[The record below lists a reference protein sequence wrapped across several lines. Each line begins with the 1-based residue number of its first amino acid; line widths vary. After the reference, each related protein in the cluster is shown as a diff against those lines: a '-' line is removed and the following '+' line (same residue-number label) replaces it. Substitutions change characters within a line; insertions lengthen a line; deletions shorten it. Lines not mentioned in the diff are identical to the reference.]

1 MDKRNIPSFDAMPSG
16 DSSNGESDSDNIS
29 SLQSPEVT
37 IEIVLSHH
45 ILELLTEFFRDYP
58 NFDITT
64 AAARSVKAVKD
75 QLRQICGKDEI
86 QSVDAKMHLK
96 QVILNFDWVGSLN
109 SL

>member
-1 MDKRNIPSFDAMPSG
+1 MDRQNIPPYDQMPSDNG
-16 DSSNGESDSDNIS
+16 DSYSESKS
-29 SLQSPEVT
+29 SLESPEVT
-37 IEIVLSHH
+37 VETILSHH
-45 ILELLTEFFRDYP
+45 ILELLNEFFRDYP

-75 QLRQICGKDEI
+75 QLRQICGRDEI
-86 QSVDAKMHLK
+86 QSAEAKMYLK